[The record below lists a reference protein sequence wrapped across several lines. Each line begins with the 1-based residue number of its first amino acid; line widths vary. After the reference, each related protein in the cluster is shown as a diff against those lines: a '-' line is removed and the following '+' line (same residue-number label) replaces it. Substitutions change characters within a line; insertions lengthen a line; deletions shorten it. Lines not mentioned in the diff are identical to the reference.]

1 MLKNYLTTA
10 IRQLTRNRL
19 FSALN
24 ILGLATGLCG
34 SIFIFLW
41 VQDELS
47 YDRGN
52 PQPDEIFRVT
62 VIDGSLHTA
71 MSPLGLA
78 PFLQRTLPVV
88 RQGVRFSAADP
99 QMMVHGDKRFVE
111 KRIWFADSNFQQ
123 LFNFPLV
130 EGDAA
135 HIFRGKNE
143 VLITESTAK
152 RYFADKDPMGERIS
166 FQGQKDFIVTG
177 VLKDL
182 PVNSHIQF
190 DFLLPFAYARDQETS
205 FWNNFVYYSYLRLD
219 RKAASSPAAL
229 AQLERSMNAAYKQNG
244 RSEFSPLFKLQRLT
258 EIHLG
263 EHYLADVP
271 GGGSLQD
278 VRIFSLIAI
287 FILVIACINFMN
299 LSTALS
305 GRRAKEV
312 GLRKTVGASRGQLIA
327 QFLGEA
333 VFLAVLALGLGLLL
347 VVALLPLFDQLTG
360 KTFTIGVLGGSRMLL
375 LFGVAVI
382 AGLLSGAYPA
392 LALSAFQ
399 PVKVLKGLKV
409 FQGGKAYFRNG
420 LVVFQFAV
428 AIALIVGTLVV
439 YRQLGFIRHRDMGF
453 DKSNLIYVT
462 IPQNGGQEGMQQG
475 AKRIADGVA
484 GERGVLAH
492 SVMGDLPTYLVS
504 GDPDVKWPGEDPKDY
519 TIVPL
524 MGVDEHTLD
533 VFGMHLLSGR
543 FFSGAYGSDDSAV
556 VLNEAALKL
565 MHMTP
570 ATAVG
575 KTSRFNDRPYPVVG
589 VVKDFNFK
597 PVQFTVEPL
606 VMLDHYWRGN
616 DFVVVK
622 TAPGATA
629 SVIAA
634 LKKQFALAYP
644 QNVFDYGF
652 VDKDLEAL
660 YTSEQEMGSL
670 FNVFSVLAIFI
681 SCLGL
686 FGLSAYTTQRRF
698 KEIGVR
704 KVLGA
709 SLRGIVG
716 LLAREFLAPV
726 VLATLIAFPVAA
738 WAMDKWL
745 RGFAF
750 RIGLEWWFFAVA
762 GGLAVVIALGTV
774 GFQSLKAA
782 TRNPVKSLRSE

>member
-1 MLKNYLTTA
+1 MIRNYLKTA
-10 IRQLTRNRL
+10 IRNLRRNKV
-19 FSALN
+19 FSAIN
-24 ILGLATGLCG
+24 IAGLAIGLCG

-52 PQPDEIFRVT
+52 PQPDDIFRVT

-71 MSPLGLA
+71 TSPLGLA
-78 PFLQRTLPVV
+78 PFLQRTQPVV
-88 RQGVRFSAADP
+88 RQGVRFMANDP

-130 EGDAA
+130 EGNAA

-143 VLITESTAK
+143 LLITESTAK
-152 RYFADKDPMGERIS
+152 RYFGDKDPMGERIS
-166 FQGQKDFIVTG
+166 YQGQQDFVVTG

-182 PVNSHIQF
+182 PANSHIQF
-190 DFLLPFAYARDQETS
+190 DFLLPFAYVRDQETS
-205 FWNNFVYYSYLRLD
+205 AWNNFIYYGYLRLD
-219 RKAASSPAAL
+219 HTAASSPAAV

-244 RSEFSPLFKLQRLT
+244 RSEFSPQFKLQRLT
-258 EIHLG
+258 EMHLG
-263 EHYLADVP
+263 EHYMADVT

-278 VRIFSLIAI
+278 VRIFSLVAI

-305 GRRAKEV
+305 SRRAKEV

-347 VVALLPLFDQLTG
+347 VVTLMPLFDQLTG
-360 KTFTIGVLGGSRMLL
+360 KDFTIGVLGGSRLLL
-375 LFGVAVI
+375 LFGVAVV
-382 AGLLSGAYPA
+382 AGLFSGSYPA

-399 PVKVLKGLKV
+399 PVKVLKGMKV
-409 FQGGKAYFRNG
+409 FQGGKSYFRNG
-420 LVVFQFAV
+420 LVVFQFSI
-428 AIALIVGTLVV
+428 AIILIVGTLVV
-439 YRQLGFIRHRDMGF
+439 YRQLRFIRDRDMGF

-462 IPQNGGQEGMQQG
+462 IPQVGGLEGMQKG
-475 AKRIADGVA
+475 ATRIADGVA
-484 GERGVLAH
+484 DERGVLAH
-492 SVMGDLPTYLVS
+492 SAMGDLPTYLVS
-504 GDPDVKWPGEDPKDY
+504 GDPDVKWPGEDPKGY
-519 TIVPL
+519 NIVPL

-533 VFGMHLLSGR
+533 VFGMHLLAGR
-543 FFSGAYGSDDSAV
+543 YFSKAYGSDDSAV

-565 MHMTP
+565 MHMIP

-575 KTSRFNDRPYPVVG
+575 KTIRFNDRPYSVVG

-606 VMLDHYWRGN
+606 VMIDHYWHGN
-616 DFVVVK
+616 EFVVVK
-622 TAPGATA
+622 TAPGTTA
-629 SVIAA
+629 GVIAA

-644 QNVFDYGF
+644 QYVFDYGF

-660 YTSEQEMGSL
+660 YTSQQQMGSL

-686 FGLSAYTTQRRF
+686 FGLSAFTTQRRI

-709 SLRGIVG
+709 SVRGIVG

-726 VLATLIAFPVAA
+726 ALATLIAFPVAA

-750 RIGLEWWFFAVA
+750 RIGLQWWFFAVA
-762 GGLAVVIALGTV
+762 GGLALVIALGTV
-774 GFQSLKAA
+774 SFHAINAAQS
-782 TRNPVKSLRSE
+782 NPVKTLRSE